1 MRYTAFKLLLKIF
14 MVLVPFSNPVSYVFG
29 SQGIIIKSCVRYIQV
44 DHHHI
49 IGIVVADNACVTE
62 YNPFP
67 SDTNCT
73 ISSTDTVDVTNVMIA
88 SDVLVTSGK
97 IIIMTTYVD
106 QENSITITSTAVL
119 EGTSSRFQHINVCGE
134 GRLSFTFI

>member
-44 DHHHI
+44 DYHHI
-49 IGIVVADNACVTE
+49 IGVVVADNACVTE

-73 ISSTDTVDVTNVMIA
+73 ISSTDTV
-88 SDVLVTSGK
+88 
-97 IIIMTTYVD
+97 IMTTYVD
-106 QENSITITSTAVL
+106 QENSITIASTAIL

-134 GRLSFTFI
+134 GRLSSTFI